1 MIVCAQEHPLNL
13 EDLMQ
18 SATVP
23 AVPASCVGANWS
35 YNSGTM
41 TFFDTVGEKY
51 SDTRW
56 ALNGLG
62 LEPSPMVEVAPEA
75 LSAELSFV
83 VGAVRQVDGEDRIA
97 YLGVNARQAMYLYL
111 EGILTREAL
120 KQAVEDAESITVTI
134 TLDRVERK
142 LRITAP
148 RHGDMAAYD
157 AEHRVVA

>member
-1 MIVCAQEHPLNL
+1 
-13 EDLMQ
+13 MQ
-18 SATVP
+18 SAIQSPVP
-23 AVPASCVGANWS
+23 ATCAGTNWS

-41 TFFDTVGEKY
+41 TFFDTTGEKY

-62 LEPSPMVEVAPEA
+62 LEPSAMVEIAPEA

-83 VGAVRQVDGEDRIA
+83 VGAVRRVDNEDRIA

-111 EGILTREAL
+111 EGILTRKAL
-120 KQAVEDAESITVTI
+120 KQAVEDAESITVAI
-134 TLDRVERK
+134 TLDGVERK

-148 RHGDMAAYD
+148 RHGEMAAYD